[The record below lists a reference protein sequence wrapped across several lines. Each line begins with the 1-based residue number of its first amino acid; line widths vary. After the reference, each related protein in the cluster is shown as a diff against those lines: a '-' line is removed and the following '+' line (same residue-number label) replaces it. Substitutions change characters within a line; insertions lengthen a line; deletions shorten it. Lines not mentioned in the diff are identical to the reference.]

1 MSEDMKKPANKDA
14 APDPKPSKK
23 PVVFTR
29 ELLESYGFKVPE
41 PRGEGF
47 VVVPAGRP
55 IRPKPSPKLI

>member
-1 MSEDMKKPANKDA
+1 MSEDTKPDDDA
-14 APDPKPSKK
+14 PEPAPASKK

>member
-29 ELLESYGFKVPE
+29 ELLESYGFKVPDE
-41 PRGEGF
+41 PLGSGGF
-47 VVVPAGRP
+47 LLFGDG
-55 IRPKPSPKLI
+55 